1 MGSLKPGRFR
11 LLPRLRDPRRVEAST
26 RVLIIPEKWGLW
38 LWAALLSESLSVWS
52 WEQDQSAVSGP
63 RDWHCPPEG
72 DTPGRRVT
80 QIRASGWFSPLCSF
94 SLLPPLP
101 AHLLTL
107 HMSPEPPCP
116 GDPDKREGQE
126 RGWPGVSLAVI
137 QLCFFLK
144 HRQPR
149 GVVQPALR
157 PQRAQRAH
165 GCLFWESSQKGPG
178 GLRRNPKGSDWE
190 GRVPKTK
197 GQWLLL
203 CRLLVSWSRQRH
215 PPGRGTD
222 SYQLLRGLQRET
234 QGQDS
239 GCRPLPSLRCAV
251 HLMGTGLPH
260 KPDSSRLRSPSI
272 HHRRWSPCSCRA
284 DTL

>member
-1 MGSLKPGRFR
+1 MGSLTPGRFR
-11 LLPRLRDPRRVEAST
+11 LLPRLGDPRRVEAST
-26 RVLIIPEKWGLW
+26 RVLIIPEEWGLW
-38 LWAALLSESLSVWS
+38 LWAALLSESLSVWP

-63 RDWHCPPEG
+63 RDWHCPEG

-126 RGWPGVSLAVI
+126 RDWPGVSSAVI

-149 GVVQPALR
+149 GVVQPAPR

-178 GLRRNPKGSDWE
+178 GLRRNPKESDGE

-197 GQWLLL
+197 GSG
-203 CRLLVSWSRQRH
+203 CCCARSWSPGPGKDTHQGGGQTPTSCGEGSRGRQK
-215 PPGRGTD
+215 GRTLVAG
-222 SYQLLRGLQRET
+222 
-234 QGQDS
+234 
-239 GCRPLPSLRCAV
+239 
-251 HLMGTGLPH
+251 
-260 KPDSSRLRSPSI
+260 RSP
-272 HHRRWSPCSCRA
+272 R
-284 DTL
+284 